1 VVVADAVVADIRHMQ
16 PVPEGIL
23 DRRVAVDHTEAAEDK
38 AGRTGCNRRVAGAE
52 HRNRTEERR
61 MKDTAS
67 VA

>member
-1 VVVADAVVADIRHMQ
+1 MNHAVTHRQAIVTHRPYARY
-16 PVPEGIL
+16 L